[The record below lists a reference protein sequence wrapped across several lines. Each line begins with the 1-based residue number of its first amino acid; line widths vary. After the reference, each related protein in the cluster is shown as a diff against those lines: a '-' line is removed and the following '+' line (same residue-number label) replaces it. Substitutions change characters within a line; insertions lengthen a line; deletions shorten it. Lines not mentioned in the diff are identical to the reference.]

1 MPCTEKSL
9 FSKSL
14 IFFYYVVK
22 YFKILSK
29 NNSYISSQRVQVK
42 NSILKEVLKK
52 CTIKSFRARHVCSWT
67 FFLPVI
73 GARWHYWHC
82 TEEKELATA
91 GNHSAA
97 DKRNWKSGST
107 VLHAFYTAWLM
118 GHVADI
124 LLVKLEKCLSLHC
137 ILKSLNC
144 NHS

>member
-1 MPCTEKSL
+1 MHNKIFQSQTCL
-9 FSKSL
+9 FL
-14 IFFYYVVK
+14 D
-22 YFKILSK
+22 
-29 NNSYISSQRVQVK
+29 
-42 NSILKEVLKK
+42 
-52 CTIKSFRARHVCSWT
+52 